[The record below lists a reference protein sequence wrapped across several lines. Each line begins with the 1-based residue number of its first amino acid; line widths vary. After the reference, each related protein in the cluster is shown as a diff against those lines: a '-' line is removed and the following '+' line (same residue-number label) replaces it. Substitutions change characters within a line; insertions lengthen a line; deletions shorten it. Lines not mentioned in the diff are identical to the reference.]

1 MSEGASTNRGGEAWD
16 GTRPPPPA
24 PEGDGGELTL
34 HDAQMRVHAWISQ
47 FEEGY
52 WPPLTN
58 LARLIEE
65 VGELAREMNH
75 RFGHKPK
82 KSEEADQDLAIE
94 LADILFVI
102 LVIANEQGIDMDD
115 ALERVLEKY
124 RVRDSDRWTRI
135 EGV

>member
-1 MSEGASTNRGGEAWD
+1 MSGSEITIREAQ
-16 GTRPPPPA
+16 A
-24 PEGDGGELTL
+24 
-34 HDAQMRVHAWISQ
+34 RVDQWISG

-75 RFGHKPK
+75 RFGHKTK
-82 KSEEADQDLAIE
+82 KDDEPDQDLAIE
-94 LADILFVI
+94 LADILFVV
-102 LVIANEQGIDMDD
+102 LVIANEQKIDLGE

-124 RVRDSDRWTRI
+124 RARDSERWTPV
-135 EGV
+135 EGAP